1 MHNER
6 VLQQTINGSDTAMD
20 ELKKQLVAA
29 IPQMMLYARS
39 RVGHTDEA
47 NELVQEALERILKRL
62 PQLSGAE
69 VNFIAYGK
77 RVIRNVHVERWRAS
91 RRTVQLDDA
100 AFEEVCSQSGISTTY
115 IDTLK
120 VFRKLSEQCQSL
132 LGLVAERYKYA
143 EIALILEMSE
153 GAVAGAISR
162 CRSAF
167 LTFMKGGR

>member
-1 MHNER
+1 
-6 VLQQTINGSDTAMD
+6 MD

-39 RVGHTDEA
+39 RVGHPDEA

-62 PQLSGAE
+62 PQLSEAE

>member
-1 MHNER
+1 
-6 VLQQTINGSDTAMD
+6 MD

-39 RVGHTDEA
+39 RVGHPDEA

-91 RRTVQLDDA
+91 RRMVQLDDA

>member
-1 MHNER
+1 
-6 VLQQTINGSDTAMD
+6 MD

-39 RVGHTDEA
+39 RVGHPDEA

-62 PQLSGAE
+62 PRLSGAE

>member
-1 MHNER
+1 
-6 VLQQTINGSDTAMD
+6 MD

-39 RVGHTDEA
+39 RVGHPDEA

-100 AFEEVCSQSGISTTY
+100 AFEAACSQSGISTTY

-167 LTFMKGGR
+167 LTFMKGGRKWAPRCYR

>member
-1 MHNER
+1 M
-6 VLQQTINGSDTAMD
+6 LQACDDGLSFSMD
-20 ELKKQLVAA
+20 ELKKQLIAA
-29 IPQMMLYARS
+29 IPQMMVYARS
-39 RVGHTDEA
+39 RVGHPDDA

-62 PQLSGAE
+62 PQLVGDDI
-69 VNFIAYGK
+69 NFIAYGK
-77 RVIRNVHVERWRAS
+77 RVVRNVHVEKWRAS
-91 RRTVQLDDA
+91 RRTIQLDDA
-100 AFEEVCSQSGISTTY
+100 EFEKACIQPGVSTSY

-132 LGLVAERYKYA
+132 LGLVAERYRYV
-143 EIALILEMSE
+143 EIAARLEMSE